1 MKMKKIILA
10 SQSPRRSEILRK
22 ANYDF
27 ISIPTH
33 VSEIP
38 NKNLNINEQIIDIA
52 RRKARFC
59 LSQLQAKGLGEFFVT
74 ANDLILA
81 ADTMVCLSDQ
91 ILGKPENEEMAF
103 QFLTLLSNK
112 THQVKTAVVLI
123 DLTTENEISLIE
135 TTQVT
140 FRKINSTE
148 INDYIKT
155 KEPLDK
161 AGAYAIQGIGQ
172 KFVTQYDGD
181 FDNVV
186 GLPLHAI
193 EKVFKIKSWNLKRL
207 LHDPIS

>member
-1 MKMKKIILA
+1 MKKIILA
-10 SQSPRRSEILRK
+10 SQSPRRSEILRR
-22 ANYDF
+22 ARYDF

-59 LSQLQAKGLGEFFVT
+59 LSLLQAKGLGAFFVS
-74 ANDLILA
+74 AADLILA

-91 ILGKPENEEMAF
+91 ILGKPENEEIAF
-103 QFLTLLSNK
+103 QFLTLLSEK
-112 THQVKTAVVLI
+112 THQVKTAVVMI
-123 DLTTENEISLIE
+123 DLTTQEEISLIE

-140 FRKINSTE
+140 FRKIAPIE
-148 INDYIKT
+148 INEYIKT

-161 AGAYAIQGIGQ
+161 AGAYAIQGIGK

-193 EKVFKIKSWNLKRL
+193 EKVFKIKSWTCSRSIPEIKY
-207 LHDPIS
+207 